1 MQFKARDIAFFIGG
15 ELIGDGNKPISGI
28 NGAKEAKETDLA
40 FILEDKFEH
49 LIDASNAACL
59 IIPKSLKGTYK
70 KTVIKVDE
78 PGAAFTKI
86 INFAM
91 PNRIP
96 HPSGIHQTAVVAK
109 SAKLGSGVALGAY
122 VVIEDGAVIGDKTII
137 YPFCYVGKN
146 TKIGR
151 SCVFYPNVTIRES
164 ISIGDRVIIHPG
176 AVIGADGFGYFPQK
190 DGTHA
195 KIPQLGT
202 VIIEDDVEIGAGT
215 AIDRARFDKTVI
227 GKGTKIDNLVQIAHN
242 VIIGP
247 NCIIAGQAGMS
258 GSTEL
263 GKNVTLGGGV
273 GLSGHLKLGDNVIVG
288 GMSGITKSYPANTI
302 LFGYPAKPIDKAR
315 DIIASIGLL
324 PKLYKRVRAL
334 EAKIKELEEKK

>member
-15 ELIGDGNKPISGI
+15 ELVGDGNKPISGI

-40 FILEDKFEH
+40 FILEDKFEN
-49 LIDASNAACL
+49 LIDVSNAACL

-78 PGAAFTKI
+78 PGVAFTKI

-109 SAKLGSGVALGAY
+109 GAKLGSGVALAAY
-122 VVIEDGAVIGDKTII
+122 VVIEDGAVIGDKTVL
-137 YPFCYVGKN
+137 YPFCYIGKN
-146 TKIGR
+146 TKIGK
-151 SCVFYPNVTIRES
+151 SCVLYPNVTIRES
-164 ISIGDRVIIHPG
+164 ISIGERVIIHSG

-190 DGTHA
+190 DGTHT

-202 VIIEDDVEIGAGT
+202 VVIEDDVEIGACT
-215 AIDRARFDKTVI
+215 TIDRARFDKTII

-242 VIIGP
+242 VITGP
-247 NCIIAGQAGMS
+247 NCIIAGQTGIS
-258 GSTEL
+258 GSSEL
-263 GKNVTLGGGV
+263 GKNVILAGGV
-273 GLSGHLKLGDNVIVG
+273 GVGDHLKLGDNVIAG
-288 GMSGITKSYPANTI
+288 GMSGITKSYPANTT
-302 LFGYPAKPIDKAR
+302 LFGYPAKPIEKAR
-315 DIIASIGLL
+315 DTIASIGLL

-334 EAKIKELEEKK
+334 EAKIRELEEKK

>member
-1 MQFKARDIAFFIGG
+1 MQFKARDVAFFIGG
-15 ELIGDGNKPISGI
+15 ELVGDGSRPISGI

-40 FILEDKFEH
+40 FILEDKFEN

-70 KTVIKVDE
+70 KTVIRVDE

-96 HPSGIHQTAVVAK
+96 HPTGIHQTAVAAK
-109 SAKLGSGVALGAY
+109 GAKLGSGVALGAY
-122 VVIEDGAVIGDKTII
+122 VVIEDGAVIGDKTVI
-137 YPFCYVGKN
+137 YPFCYIGKN
-146 TKIGR
+146 AKIGR

-176 AVIGADGFGYFPQK
+176 AVVGADGFGYFPQK
-190 DGTHA
+190 DGTHT

-202 VIIEDDVEIGAGT
+202 VIIEDDVEIGACT

-247 NCIIAGQAGMS
+247 NCIVAGQVGIS
-258 GSTEL
+258 GSSEL
-263 GKNVTLGGGV
+263 GKNVSLGGGV
-273 GLSGHLKLGDNVIVG
+273 GLSGHLKLGDNVMVG

-302 LFGYPAKPIDKAR
+302 LFGYPAKPIEKAR
-315 DIIASIGLL
+315 DTIAAIGLL

-334 EAKIKELEEKK
+334 EAKIRELEEKK